1 MEQCAHKAQNHHA
14 VLPDLLFQGV
24 FAAAAPAAMSLGMV
38 WSGVLFNIITFWL
51 YYINIMHRSN
61 LQVHH
66 NNEDKHERGG
76 MAGLQS
82 LKQSWVTVRLK
93 HIISDNSANIL
104 SYVFR

>member
-1 MEQCAHKAQNHHA
+1 MEQCAHKAENHLA

-38 WSGVLFNIITFWL
+38 WSGVLFNIISFWL

-61 LQVHH
+61 LQVHS
-66 NNEDKHERGG
+66 NNEDKHEQGG

-82 LKQSWVTVRLK
+82 LKL
-93 HIISDNSANIL
+93 SDSK
-104 SYVFR
+104 VETDH